1 MRLTFRL
8 HLSGELAQLRA
19 TRPLFSFRRQWAII
33 ALLVLFA
40 SLSHNALAGVTASI
54 LGTVKDPSGAIVPG
68 ATVTATN
75 TETHV
80 AQTVSTNGDGYYTF
94 PALQPGNY
102 EVSTN
107 VPGFKASTQTGIN
120 LNVNDAITVDVTL
133 QVGHADEV
141 VTVSANALRVETA
154 STQLG
159 EVVEDKQI
167 TSVPLNGRSY
177 TDLLAL
183 QPGVANANSGIGG
196 GSSSTNTFQ
205 SGGFQL
211 PAVSGDQNPG
221 NQSVNGMRDSANG
234 YLLNGISVQEFA
246 FSGTAVVP
254 NLDSLSEFRI
264 ITNNFDS
271 EYGNFAGGQI
281 NVITKAGTDKF
292 HGNVFEFVRNTDLD
306 AANYFDQGVRGPF
319 SKTNLVALL
328 ADPY

>member
-133 QVGHADEV
+133 Q
-141 VTVSANALRVETA
+141 
-154 STQLG
+154 
-159 EVVEDKQI
+159 
-167 TSVPLNGRSY
+167 
-177 TDLLAL
+177 
-183 QPGVANANSGIGG
+183 
-196 GSSSTNTFQ
+196 
-205 SGGFQL
+205 
-211 PAVSGDQNPG
+211 
-221 NQSVNGMRDSANG
+221 
-234 YLLNGISVQEFA
+234 
-246 FSGTAVVP
+246 
-254 NLDSLSEFRI
+254 
-264 ITNNFDS
+264 
-271 EYGNFAGGQI
+271 
-281 NVITKAGTDKF
+281 
-292 HGNVFEFVRNTDLD
+292 
-306 AANYFDQGVRGPF
+306 
-319 SKTNLVALL
+319 
-328 ADPY
+328 